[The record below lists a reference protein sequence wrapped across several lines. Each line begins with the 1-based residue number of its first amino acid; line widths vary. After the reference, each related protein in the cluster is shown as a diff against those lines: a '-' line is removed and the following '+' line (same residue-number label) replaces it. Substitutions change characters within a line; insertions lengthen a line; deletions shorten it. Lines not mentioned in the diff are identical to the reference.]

1 VENRASALVIQKLA
15 ARTRCQTPLLMPEG
29 EQAASLPLADKT
41 EKAVRK
47 IWHPPE
53 KVRESM
59 DGLD

>member
-1 VENRASALVIQKLA
+1 MEKWVLYQLYWIGK
-15 ARTRCQTPLLMPEG
+15 ARTRCQTPLLMPER
-29 EQAASLPLADKT
+29 EQAASLPLVDKT